1 MSRTLAET
9 PGFPAAV
16 EVTGECVAFPALP
29 TGPRGLLSSGCRSG
43 AREKRI
49 MKPLLEISFGT
60 SPSANY
66 SLAVGLAERVPGY
79 HASGTGRQ
87 IIHTVAT
94 SAPLSDETTWERLH
108 HLMRLVSGWRSTQ
121 ILMAGQRINYWALTE
136 RLARIKSCHARKVSE
151 GGDARY
157 CSGKHTPSDEASYFG
172 CRLSKGVTRSLT
184 MARDGN
190 AWIRFG
196 TLSAKGDAF
205 RVDKKA
211 IYQVLKTQTM
221 VEACL
226 FCPAFRWQQVRAEVD
241 ALPGVIRLGE
251 KSPFEIHHSEID
263 PTKALGI
270 QVKETTPAD
279 GAGRP
284 SVREGEKP
292 ALRQVPQVRY
302 ADVAGQD
309 AALEALR
316 SVVELP
322 LCHAAYFEALGV
334 APQSGVL
341 LYGPPGN
348 GKTLLAKAVATESNA
363 HLEIIS
369 GPEVLSPWVGR
380 SEENLRQ
387 IFTRARQLAPS
398 VVLIDELDSI
408 APRRAMLSH
417 QHQVQLLSQLLVLL
431 DGLEARGRVAVV
443 GTTNRIEA
451 LDPAVCRP
459 GRFDYHIEVASPSR
473 EGRSAI
479 LRVHL
484 GKIKT
489 RSNLQLDRVVER
501 TAGFSGADLASL
513 CREAGL
519 RVITRGLALGIPA
532 ARLAVGLRD
541 LEGAL
546 EALQAKRVDGQARLQ
561 QVAAGLS
568 GN

>member
-1 MSRTLAET
+1 
-9 PGFPAAV
+9 
-16 EVTGECVAFPALP
+16 
-29 TGPRGLLSSGCRSG
+29 
-43 AREKRI
+43 
-49 MKPLLEISFGT
+49 
-60 SPSANY
+60 
-66 SLAVGLAERVPGY
+66 
-79 HASGTGRQ
+79 
-87 IIHTVAT
+87 
-94 SAPLSDETTWERLH
+94 
-108 HLMRLVSGWRSTQ
+108 
-121 ILMAGQRINYWALTE
+121 MAGQRINYWALAE

-157 CSGKHTPSDEASYFG
+157 CSGKHSPSDEASYFG

-184 MARDGN
+184 MARSGN
-190 AWIRFG
+190 SWIRFG
-196 TLSAKGDAF
+196 TLSAKGDSF

-221 VEACL
+221 GEACL

-251 KSPFEIHHSEID
+251 KSPFEIRNSEID

-270 QVKETTPAD
+270 QVKETTPAE
-279 GAGRP
+279 GAGSGITVRLG
-284 SVREGEKP
+284 VREGEKP
-292 ALRQVPQVRY
+292 APRQVPQVRY

-322 LCHAAYFEALGV
+322 LCHTAYFEALGV

-408 APRRAMLSH
+408 APRRALLSH

-489 RSNLQLDRVVER
+489 RPNLRLDHIVTR
-501 TAGFSGADLASL
+501 TEGFSGADLASL

-541 LEGAL
+541 LEAAL
-546 EALQAKRVDGQARLQ
+546 EALQAKRVDGQVRLQ

-568 GN
+568 GNQRTGCP

>member
-1 MSRTLAET
+1 ME
-9 PGFPAAV
+9 PH
-16 EVTGECVAFPALP
+16 
-29 TGPRGLLSSGCRSG
+29 
-43 AREKRI
+43 
-49 MKPLLEISFGT
+49 LEITFGT
-60 SPSANY
+60 SPSPQYRHAVDLAQSIPGY
-66 SLAVGLAERVPGY
+66 RASGEGRAILHRVATPASLAEESIWAKLGELLQMVGAWRSAKVTLGGQPVHY
-79 HASGTGRQ
+79 W
-87 IIHTVAT
+87 TVA
-94 SAPLSDETTWERLH
+94 AQ
-108 HLMRLVSGWRSTQ
+108 VQQ
-121 ILMAGQRINYWALTE
+121 IKA
-136 RLARIKSCHARKVSE
+136 CHARRVQA
-151 GGDARY
+151 GTGDAY
-157 CSGKHTPSDEASYFG
+157 CRGKEGPGDEARYFG
-172 CRLSKGVTRSLT
+172 CRFSRGVIRSPAS
-184 MARDGN
+184 ARN
-190 AWIRFG
+190 SWIRYG
-196 TLSAKGDAF
+196 KLSANQKSF
-205 RVDKKA
+205 HVDKKA
-211 IYQVLKTQTM
+211 IFQMLKAQTKGD
-221 VEACL
+221 ACL
-226 FCPAFRWQQVRAEVD
+226 LCPAFRWQQVRAEVD

-251 KSPFEIHHSEID
+251 KSPFEIRHSEID

-279 GAGRP
+279 GAGCGIT
-284 SVREGEKP
+284 VRLGAREEEKP
-292 ALRQVPQVRY
+292 AQRQVPQVRY
-302 ADVAGQD
+302 SDVAGQD

-322 LCHAAYFEALGV
+322 LCHTAYFEALGV
-334 APQSGVL
+334 PPQSGVL

-380 SEENLRQ
+380 SEERLRQ

-408 APRRAMLSH
+408 APRRALLSH
-417 QHQVQLLSQLLVLL
+417 QHEVQLLSQLLVLL

-459 GRFDYHIEVASPSR
+459 GRFDYHIEVASPDQ

-479 LRVHL
+479 LQVHL

-501 TAGFSGADLASL
+501 TEGFSGAELAAL

-519 RVITRGLALGIPA
+519 RVITRGLARGIPA

-546 EALQAKRVDGQARLQ
+546 ETLRAKRVDGQALLQ